1 MHIIRS
7 TPDFPAPSQLSV
19 LAVLISTLLLVGC
32 GGGGGGGGG
41 GGETLNMAPAPVNNP
56 APTPT
61 PTPTPTTEP
70 VAETTP
76 TTDSAPTSEPMP
88 VSPVVTYGKVKVGIV
103 DSGLAA
109 GRSDINYDNVHFASY
124 LSGGSQTLNDNNGQA
139 GHGTLVALTAA
150 GLASGA
156 FAGGVAPDSDLWIA
170 QASSNNL
177 FYYQDTQ
184 KAISGLLNNGVK
196 IINMSYASSER
207 LATTA
212 QQQSARTSG
221 RYDLLRD
228 SLSSI
233 VSANALGVVVTG
245 NNGTSTP
252 SPNAQ
257 IPLIYN
263 DPSLQKGLIAVTGYV
278 PGYTVAQGSR
288 PPELFVFDACG
299 DVAAW
304 CLAAPGYAD
313 YLQDNGTLG
322 RKYGTSFAAPRVTGA
337 ASRVSAQFPW
347 MTGYNLQQTLL
358 TTADYHSDAVAGVS
372 QDTGNG
378 RPYNN
383 TFGWGNVNVD
393 KALRGPGMFYGDDF
407 TAALTYGSYVFA
419 NDISGSGGLIVSGAS
434 NAGGSLT
441 LSGNNTYT
449 GATRVESNSLF
460 IDGSVASDV
469 RVTGSGLL
477 AGSGRINGNLSN
489 QGTVVTTAAG
499 GLRVVGSYQQSA
511 DGTLRI
517 TLSQPL
523 TVAGPATLN
532 GALQVTLPSDTYI
545 VQTNESLLESGQ
557 GISGQFASVDTG
569 VFLKGTVAYSAN
581 SVTGHF
587 QRVNTVQAAQA
598 AGLTGKATLQSAA
611 NVERAL
617 QAADRLSTQS
627 GLSAQ
632 QTELLQDAAAFQ
644 RIGSGAAAEAVLDSL
659 SGQAHASGNAILFN
673 SLDYQNQLLNNRLD
687 PARQKPYG
695 MWAETGTL
703 HGDLQQDG
711 YLGSHYRT
719 NTTAIGVDSSF
730 DVPGLRVGAAVTDS
744 EIRASYEGSGGNST
758 NSLQGVMLYGQYAV
772 TPEWFWQGNLSYQHG
787 ETDLDRVL
795 LLNGVRSSSSETRND
810 SWQALVKTGY
820 RWSLD
825 DRLTLQPYVGM
836 KLSQLYTGGFN
847 DEAGAL
853 GLQGDSA
860 RYSRT
865 VGLTGL
871 NLSAPL
877 LEVDQWWSLL
887 SVYGEHQHAFTNPS
901 LDVNAR
907 WTGTGSEGDSF
918 AIPGMTLDR
927 DSQWYGMRLDVG
939 KAKDARL
946 FLRVDKHVAEKG
958 DESVFRGGVDIAF

>member
-1 MHIIRS
+1 MQIIRS
-7 TPDFPAPSQLSV
+7 TPVYPVPSSLSL
-19 LAVLISTLLLVGC
+19 LAVLISALLLTGC

-41 GGETLNMAPAPVNNP
+41 NETLNS
-56 APTPT
+56 T

-70 VAETTP
+70 APTTEPTPTTETTP
-76 TTDSAPTSEPMP
+76 AKDSTPTTEPTP
-88 VSPVVTYGKVKVGIV
+88 VTYGKVKVGIV

-150 GLASGA
+150 GIASGA
-156 FAGGVAPDSDLWIA
+156 FAGGVAPDSELWIA

-184 KAISGLLNNGVK
+184 KAIAGLLNNGVK

-207 LATTA
+207 LTTTA
-212 QQQSARTSG
+212 QLESARASG

-228 SLSSI
+228 SLTSI
-233 VSANALGVVVTG
+233 VNADALGVVVTG

-263 DPSLQKGLIAVTGYV
+263 DASLQKGLIAVTGYI

-299 DVAAW
+299 DAAAW
-304 CLAAPGYAD
+304 CLAAPGYAE
-313 YLQDNGTLG
+313 YLQDDGSLA

-372 QDTGNG
+372 ADTANG

-383 TFGWGNVNVD
+383 TFGWGDVNVD
-393 KALRGPGMFYGDDF
+393 RALLGPGMFYGDDF
-407 TAALTYGSYVFA
+407 TAALTYGDYVFA
-419 NDISGSGGLIVSGAS
+419 NNISGDGGLIVSGAD
-434 NAGGSLT
+434 NAGGVLRLT
-441 LSGNNTYT
+441 GTNTYS
-449 GATRVESNSLF
+449 GATQVKSNTLY

-477 AGSGRINGNLSN
+477 AGSGIVGGNLSN
-489 QGTVVTTAAG
+489 QGTVVTTSAG
-499 GLRVVGSYQQSA
+499 GLHVVGSYQQSA

-545 VQTNESLLESGQ
+545 VQTDESLLESGQ

-569 VFLKGTVAYSAN
+569 VFLTGSVAYSAN

-587 QRVNTVQAAQA
+587 QRVNTVQGAQA
-598 AGLTGKATLQSAA
+598 AGLTGAATLQSAA
-611 NVERAL
+611 NVEQAL
-617 QAADRLSTQS
+617 QIADRLSTQS

-632 QTELLQDAAAFQ
+632 QSELLQDAAAFE

-687 PARQKPYG
+687 PARQKTYG
-695 MWAETGTL
+695 VWAETGTL

-730 DVPGLRVGAAVTDS
+730 DVPGLRVGAAFTDS

-758 NSLQGVMLYGQYAV
+758 SSLQGVMLYGQYAV

-787 ETDLDRVL
+787 DTDLDRVL
-795 LLNGVRSSSSETRND
+795 LLNGVRSTSSETSSD
-810 SWQALVKTGY
+810 SWQALLKTGY
-820 RWSLD
+820 RWSLA
-825 DRLTLQPYVGM
+825 DRLTLQPYAGM
-836 KLSQLYTGGFN
+836 KLSQLYTGSFSDDG
-847 DEAGAL
+847 GAL
-853 GLQGDSA
+853 GLRGDSE

-865 VGLTGL
+865 VGLTGI

-877 LEVDQWWSLL
+877 VETGQWWSLL

-901 LDVNAR
+901 LDVSAR
-907 WTGTGSEGDSF
+907 WTGAGAEGDSF
-918 AIPGMTLDR
+918 SVPGMTLDR

-939 KAKDARL
+939 KARDARL
-946 FLRVDKHVAEKG
+946 FLRADKHVAEKG

>member
-1 MHIIRS
+1 MQITRI
-7 TPDFPAPSQLSV
+7 TPTLSAPSQLSL
-19 LAVLISTLLLVGC
+19 LAVLISTLLLTGC

-41 GGETLNMAPAPVNNP
+41 SNETLNA
-56 APTPT
+56 TPT
-61 PTPTPTTEP
+61 PTPTPVVEP
-70 VAETTP
+70 TPTKETTSITDSTP
-76 TTDSAPTSEPMP
+76 NTDSAPTP

-103 DSGLAA
+103 DSGLAS

-124 LSGGSQTLNDNNGQA
+124 LSGGSQSLNDNMGQA

-150 GLASGA
+150 GIASGA
-156 FAGGVAPDSDLWIA
+156 FAGGVAPDSELWIA
-170 QASSNNL
+170 QASSNNQ
-177 FYYQDTQ
+177 FYYSDTN

-207 LATTA
+207 LSTVA

-233 VSANALGVVVTG
+233 VNADALGVVVTG

-263 DPSLQKGLIAVTGYV
+263 DASLQKGLIAVTGYV

-299 DVAAW
+299 DAAAW

-313 YLQDNGTLG
+313 YLQDNGTLA

-372 QDTGNG
+372 ADTANG
-378 RPYNN
+378 RPYNS

-393 KALRGPGMFYGDDF
+393 KALKGPGMFYGDDF
-407 TAALTYGSYVFA
+407 TAALTYGDYVFA
-419 NDISGSGGLIVSGAS
+419 NDISGDGGLIVSGAS
-434 NAGGSLT
+434 NAGGVLRLT
-441 LSGNNTYT
+441 GNNTYA
-449 GATRVESNSLF
+449 GATQVKSNTLY

-469 RVTGSGLL
+469 RVTGSGVL
-477 AGSGRINGNLSN
+477 AGAGRINGNLSN

-499 GLRVVGSYQQSA
+499 ALHVVGSYQQSA

-545 VQTNESLLESGQ
+545 VQTNESLLQSGQ
-557 GISGQFASVDTG
+557 GISGQFTSVDTG
-569 VFLKGTVAYSAN
+569 VFLKGSVDYSAN

-587 QRVNTVQAAQA
+587 QRVNTLQAAQA
-598 AGLTGKATLQSAA
+598 AGLSGAATLRSAA
-611 NVERAL
+611 NVEKAL
-617 QAADRLSTQS
+617 QVADRLSTQS
-627 GLSAQ
+627 ALSAQ
-632 QTELLQDAAAFQ
+632 QSELLQDAAAFQ

-673 SLDYQNQLLNNRLD
+673 SLDYQNQLLSNRLD
-687 PARQKPYG
+687 PERQKNYG
-695 MWAETGTL
+695 VWAETGTL

-730 DVPGLRVGAAVTDS
+730 DVPGLRLGAAVTDS

-787 ETDLDRVL
+787 DTDLDRVM
-795 LLNGVRSSSSETRND
+795 LLNGVRSTSSETSND

-820 RWSLD
+820 RWSPI

-836 KLSQLYTGGFN
+836 KLSQLYTGDFSDKG
-847 DEAGAL
+847 GAL
-853 GLQGDSA
+853 GLEGDSE

-871 NLSAPL
+871 NLSSQL
-877 LEVDQWWSLL
+877 IDVGQWWSLL

-901 LDVNAR
+901 LDVTAR
-907 WTGTGSEGDSF
+907 WTGTGAEGESF
-918 AIPGMTLDR
+918 SIPGMTLDR
-927 DSQWYGMRLDVG
+927 DSQWYGVRLDVG
-939 KAKDARL
+939 KARDARL
-946 FLRVDKHVAEKG
+946 FLRADKHIAEKG

>member
-1 MHIIRS
+1 MQITRTASVLPI
-7 TPDFPAPSQLSV
+7 PSPLSL
-19 LAVLISTLLLVGC
+19 LAVLIGSLLLSGC
-32 GGGGGGGGG
+32 GGGGGGGSSNN
-41 GGETLNMAPAPVNNP
+41 ETVNTT
-56 APTPT
+56 PTPTTPTTPTPTT
-61 PTPTPTTEP
+61 PTPTPTTTTTT
-70 VAETTP
+70 TTP
-76 TTDSAPTSEPMP
+76 TP
-88 VSPVVTYGKVKVGIV
+88 VSTSPVTTYGPVKVGIV

-109 GRSDINYDNVHFASY
+109 DRSDINYANVHFTSY
-124 LSGGSQTLNDNNGQA
+124 LSGASQTLNDNNGTA
-139 GHGTLVALTAA
+139 GHGTVVALTIA

-156 FAGGVAPDSDLWIA
+156 FSGGVAPDSDLWIA

-177 FYYQDTQ
+177 FYYSDTQ
-184 KAISGLLNNGVK
+184 RAISGLLNNGVK
-196 IINMSYASSER
+196 IINMSYASGER
-207 LATTA
+207 LTTA
-212 QQQSARTSG
+212 AELESARVSG

-263 DPSLQKGLIAVTGYV
+263 DASLEKGLIAVTGYL

-288 PPELFVFDACG
+288 PPELYVFDACG
-299 DVAAW
+299 DAAAW

-313 YLQDNGTLG
+313 YLQDDGTLA
-322 RKYGTSFAAPRVTGA
+322 RKYGTSFAAPRVAGA

-358 TTADYHSDAVAGVS
+358 TTADYHTDAVQGVS
-372 QDTGNG
+372 QDTANG
-378 RPYNN
+378 RPYND
-383 TFGWGNVNVD
+383 TFGWGNVDVD
-393 KALRGPGMFYGDDF
+393 KALKGPGMFYNADF
-407 TAALTYGSYVFA
+407 TAALTYGSYVFS
-419 NDISGSGGLIVSGAS
+419 NDISGNGGLIVTGAS
-434 NAGGSLT
+434 DAGGILT
-441 LSGNNTYT
+441 LTGNNTYT
-449 GATRVESNSLF
+449 GATQVESNTLY

-477 AGSGRINGNLSN
+477 AGSGNISGNLSN
-489 QGTVVTTAAG
+489 QGTVVTTSG
-499 GLRVVGSYQQSA
+499 GALHVAGSYQQSS

-517 TLSQPL
+517 TLSEPL

-532 GALQVTLPSDTYI
+532 GALQVTLPSDTYV
-545 VQTNESLLESGQ
+545 VQTNESLLQSGQ
-557 GISGQFASVDTG
+557 GISGQFSSVDTG
-569 VFLKGTVAYSAN
+569 VFLQGTVAYGSN
-581 SVTGHF
+581 SVDGHF
-587 QRVNTVQAAQA
+587 QRVNTVQAAEA
-598 AGLTGKATLQSAA
+598 AGLTGTATLKSAA
-611 NVERAL
+611 NVE
-617 QAADRLSTQS
+617 QAMQVADSLSTQS

-632 QTELLQDAAAFQ
+632 QTSLLQAAAAFEQ
-644 RIGSGAAAEAVLDSL
+644 IGSSAEAAAALDSL

-687 PARQKPYG
+687 PEQRKNNG
-695 MWAETGTL
+695 VWAETGTL

-719 NTTAIGVDSSF
+719 NTTAIGIDSDF
-730 DVPGLRVGAAVTDS
+730 DVTGLRLGAAVTDS
-744 EIRASYEGSGGNST
+744 EIKASYDGSGGNSS
-758 NSLQGVMLYGQYAV
+758 NSLQGVMFYGQYAV
-772 TPEWFWQGNLSYQHG
+772 TPEWIWQGNLSYQHG
-787 ETDLDRVL
+787 NTELDRAVL
-795 LLNGVRSSSSETRND
+795 IDGVQATSSDTSND

-825 DRLTLQPYVGM
+825 DYLTLQPYVGM
-836 KLSQLYTGGFN
+836 KLSQLYTGDFKDKGS
-847 DEAGAL
+847 AL

-877 LEVDQWWSLL
+877 FDVDEWWSLL
-887 SVYGEHQHAFTNPS
+887 SVYGEYQHAFSNPS

-907 WTGTGSEGDSF
+907 WTGAGSEGESF
-918 AIPGMTLDR
+918 QIPGMRLDQ
-927 DSQWYGMRLDVG
+927 DSQWYGVRVDVA

-946 FLRVDKHVAEKG
+946 FLRADKHIADKG

>member
-1 MHIIRS
+1 Q
-7 TPDFPAPSQLSV
+7 D
-19 LAVLISTLLLVGC
+19 
-32 GGGGGGGGG
+32 
-41 GGETLNMAPAPVNNP
+41 
-56 APTPT
+56 
-61 PTPTPTTEP
+61 
-70 VAETTP
+70 
-76 TTDSAPTSEPMP
+76 D
-88 VSPVVTYGKVKVGIV
+88 
-103 DSGLAA
+103 
-109 GRSDINYDNVHFASY
+109 
-124 LSGGSQTLNDNNGQA
+124 
-139 GHGTLVALTAA
+139 GTV
-150 GLASGA
+150 
-156 FAGGVAPDSDLWIA
+156 
-170 QASSNNL
+170 
-177 FYYQDTQ
+177 
-184 KAISGLLNNGVK
+184 
-196 IINMSYASSER
+196 
-207 LATTA
+207 
-212 QQQSARTSG
+212 
-221 RYDLLRD
+221 
-228 SLSSI
+228 
-233 VSANALGVVVTG
+233 
-245 NNGTSTP
+245 
-252 SPNAQ
+252 
-257 IPLIYN
+257 
-263 DPSLQKGLIAVTGYV
+263 
-278 PGYTVAQGSR
+278 
-288 PPELFVFDACG
+288 
-299 DVAAW
+299 
-304 CLAAPGYAD
+304 
-313 YLQDNGTLG
+313 G

-372 QDTGNG
+372 QDTANG

-383 TFGWGNVNVD
+383 TFGWGNVNVN
-393 KALRGPGMFYGDDF
+393 KALQGPGMFYGNDF
-407 TAALTYGSYVFA
+407 TAALTYGNYVFG
-419 NDISGSGGLIVSGAS
+419 NDISGNGGLIVSGAS

-441 LSGNNTYT
+441 LTGNNTYT
-449 GATRVESNSLF
+449 GGTRVESNSLY

-477 AGSGRINGNLSN
+477 AGTGKINGNLSN
-489 QGTVVTTAAG
+489 QGTVVTTSAG
-499 GLRVVGSYQQSA
+499 ALRVVGSYQQSA

-545 VQTNESLLESGQ
+545 VQTNEALLQSGQ
-557 GISGQFASVDTG
+557 GINGQFASVDTG
-569 VFLKGTVAYSAN
+569 VFLKGTVTYGTN
-581 SVTGHF
+581 NVTGHF
-587 QRVNTVQAAQA
+587 QRVNTVRAAQA
-598 AGLTGKATLQSAA
+598 AGLTGAATLQSAA

-617 QAADRLSTQS
+617 QVADRLSTQA
-627 GLSAQ
+627 GAQ
-632 QTELLQDAAAFQ
+632 QSELLQDAAAFQ

-687 PARQKPYG
+687 PARQKTYG

-711 YLGSHYRT
+711 YLGSHYRI

-744 EIRASYEGSGGNST
+744 EIRASYEDTGGNST
-758 NSLQGVMLYGQYAV
+758 NSLQGFMLYGQYAV

-795 LLNGVRSSSSETRND
+795 LLNGVRSSSSETSND

-820 RWSLD
+820 RWSLN

-836 KLSQLYTGGFN
+836 KLSQLYTGGFD
-847 DEAGAL
+847 DEGGAL
-853 GLQGDSA
+853 GLEGDSA

-877 LEVDQWWSLL
+877 VEVDQWWSLL

-901 LDVNAR
+901 LGVNAR
-907 WTGTGSEGDSF
+907 WSGTGAEGESF
-918 AIPGMTLDR
+918 SIPGMTLDR

>member
-1 MHIIRS
+1 MQIIRTIPVFS
-7 TPDFPAPSQLSV
+7 APSRLSL
-19 LAVLISTLLLVGC
+19 LAVLVSAFLLSGC

-41 GGETLNMAPAPVNNP
+41 SNNETLNSTPTPVVDP
-56 APTPT
+56 SPTTDPTPT
-61 PTPTPTTEP
+61 TETTPTSETTPTTEP
-70 VAETTP
+70 VP
-76 TTDSAPTSEPMP
+76 
-88 VSPVVTYGKVKVGIV
+88 VTYGKVKVGIV

-109 GRSDINYDNVHFASY
+109 GRSDINYGNVHFTSY

-150 GLASGA
+150 GIASGA

-177 FYYQDTQ
+177 FYYSDTHN
-184 KAISGLLNNGVK
+184 AIAGLLNNGVK

-207 LATTA
+207 LTTTA
-212 QQQSARTSG
+212 QLENARASG
-221 RYDLLRD
+221 SYDLLRD

-263 DPSLQKGLIAVTGYV
+263 DASLQKGLIAVTGYI

-299 DVAAW
+299 DAAAW
-304 CLAAPGYAD
+304 CLAAPGYAE
-313 YLQDNGTLG
+313 YLQDDGSLA

-358 TTADYHSDAVAGVS
+358 TTADYHTDAVAGVS
-372 QDTGNG
+372 ADTANG

-393 KALRGPGMFYGDDF
+393 KALQGPGMFYGDDF
-407 TAALTYGSYVFA
+407 TAALTYGDYVFA
-419 NDISGSGGLIVSGAS
+419 NDISGDGGLIVSGAS
-434 NAGGSLT
+434 NAGGVLHLT
-441 LSGNNTYT
+441 GNNTYT
-449 GATRVESNSLF
+449 GATQVQSNTLY

-489 QGTVVTTAAG
+489 QGTVVTTANGA
-499 GLRVVGSYQQSA
+499 LHVVGSYQQSA

-532 GALQVTLPSDTYI
+532 GALQVTLPSDTYV
-545 VQTNESLLESGQ
+545 VQTDESLLQSSQ
-557 GISGQFASVDTG
+557 GISGQFTSVDTG

-587 QRVNTVQAAQA
+587 QRLNTVQAAQA
-598 AGLTGKATLQSAA
+598 AGLTGAATLQSAA
-611 NVERAL
+611 NVEKAL
-617 QAADRLSTQS
+617 QVADSLSTQS

-632 QTELLQDAAAFQ
+632 QSELLQDAAAFQ
-644 RIGSGAAAEAVLDSL
+644 QIGSGAAAEAVLDSL

-673 SLDYQNQLLNNRLD
+673 SLDYQNQLLSNRLD
-687 PARQKPYG
+687 PERQKNYG
-695 MWAETGTL
+695 IWAETGTL

-719 NTTAIGVDSSF
+719 NTTAIGVDSNF
-730 DVPGLRVGAAVTDS
+730 DVPGLRLGAAITDS
-744 EIRASYEGSGGNST
+744 EIRANYEGSGGNST

-787 ETDLDRVL
+787 DTDLDRVM
-795 LLNGVRSSSSETRND
+795 LLNGVRSTSSETSND
-810 SWQALVKTGY
+810 AWQALVKTGY
-820 RWSLD
+820 RWSPT

-836 KLSQLYTGGFN
+836 KLSQLYTGSFK
-847 DEAGAL
+847 DEGGAL
-853 GLQGDSA
+853 GLEGDSE

-871 NLSAPL
+871 NVSAPL
-877 LEVDQWWSLL
+877 LEVDKWWSLL

-901 LDVNAR
+901 LDVTAR
-907 WTGTGSEGDSF
+907 WTGTGTQGESF
-918 AIPGMTLDR
+918 SIPGMTLDR

-939 KAKDARL
+939 KAQDARL
-946 FLRVDKHVAEKG
+946 FLRVDKHVADKG